1 MKSLISNYIN
11 LLTIDKLNDFGL
23 KNDIK
28 LKKQELEFIL
38 DMVKN
43 NFEDILINEDKYLNL
58 LKDKVNEDNYTK
70 IVDLFKYYKQR
81 YKGFLF

>member
-28 LKKQELEFIL
+28 LKKEELEFIL

-43 NFEDILINEDKYLNL
+43 NFEDILVNEDKYLNL
-58 LKDKVNEDNYTK
+58 LKNKVNEDNYTK